1 MMKTLTEL
9 SSAVNQKCFRLLN
22 LLFHFRFFPRQKNT
36 LLILKLDAIGD
47 YILFRNYLQSI
58 SQSELYKN
66 HHIVLC
72 GSEIYKDIAEHFDN
86 EFVDEFIWINHKVKF
101 NFWYCL
107 RLYIRVQKMGFE
119 TVLNPVF
126 SSDNWADLLVRITNA
141 KVRIGFEGDL
151 TNSNWKEK
159 QKNRNCY
166 TQLIANET
174 EHLFEFYRN
183 RQFFSKVLEVE
194 CKMPIRPEL
203 IVSKGL
209 VRQDAIVICPGS
221 GQPHKIWPA
230 EKFTALILRLG
241 QEFKPEKIFICG
253 GNGDKATGALIA
265 SQLKGNLP
273 YLTDLTGKTTLV
285 ELTER
290 IATARLVICND
301 SSAFHIAV
309 ALNVPVVCIS
319 NGENYG
325 RFSPYPAALSA
336 NSKVVYPDELD
347 ATKDETVRLQKYC
360 RTIKEIGIEKIEI
373 NKVLSQVTPFL
384 SHAPNA

>member
-1 MMKTLTEL
+1 MFSIIEFTFSLAFL
-9 SSAVNQKCFRLLN
+9 SKAK
-22 LLFHFRFFPRQKNT
+22 KT
-36 LLILKLDAIGD
+36 LLIVKLDAIGD
-47 YILFRNYLQSI
+47 YILFRNFLQTVA
-58 SQSELYKN
+58 QSELYKN
-66 HHIVLC
+66 HRIVLC

-101 NFWYCL
+101 KFWYCL
-107 RLYIRVQKMGFE
+107 RIYTRVQKLGFE

-151 TNSNWKEK
+151 TNSNWREK
-159 QKNRNCY
+159 QRNRKCY
-166 TQLIANET
+166 THLIANES

-183 RQFFSKVLEVE
+183 RQFFSKVLGVD
-194 CKMPIRPEL
+194 CKMPVRSEL
-203 IVSKGL
+203 NVSKGM
-209 VRQDAIVICPGS
+209 VKQDAIVICPGS
-221 GQPHKIWPA
+221 GQPHKIWPV
-230 EKFTALILRLG
+230 EKFIALTLSLER
-241 QEFKPEKIFICG
+241 EFKPRNIFICG
-253 GNGDKATGALIA
+253 GNGDQPIGAIITA
-265 SQLKGNLP
+265 QLKNSLMNLN
-273 YLTDLTGKTTLV
+273 DLTGKTSLV
-285 ELTER
+285 ELTEL

-347 ATKDETVRLQKYC
+347 ATKDETLRLQKYC
-360 RTIKEIGIEKIEI
+360 KTIKENGIEQIDV
-373 NKVLSQVTPFL
+373 NKVLTQVIPFL
-384 SHAPNA
+384 SHATTA